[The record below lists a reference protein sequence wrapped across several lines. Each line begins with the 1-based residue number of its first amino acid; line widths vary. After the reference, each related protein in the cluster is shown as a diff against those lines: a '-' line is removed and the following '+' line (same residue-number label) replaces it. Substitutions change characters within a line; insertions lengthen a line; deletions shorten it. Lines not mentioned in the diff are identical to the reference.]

1 MVSVL
6 LALGGSLSSSSLGVP
21 GGHCTSYLWRNHNG
35 LHPSSLW
42 GEPGGSPS
50 FSLLQWGQGGL
61 HPPLLWGARG
71 SLSSSFNG
79 ANQCGLCLPPLLWG
93 WGCLCPHPL
102 WGSSLSSC
110 PMGEGQGRLQPHPLW
125 GGQRVFVVPLFRG
138 LGLFPPVY
146 GDQGI
151 PVLLT
156 LGGTVGG
163 LHPPYLCRGPGVVSI
178 LLSPGNCVF
187 SLPVGNPT
195 CVCPPRPR
203 EVSIPFPFRGP
214 GGLHPPYLWG
224 NRSGPC
230 PPLLWEVRG
239 SLHPPPLMRGGQGSP
254 HPPPFWGNWG
264 CL

>member
-1 MVSVL
+1 M
-6 LALGGSLSSSSLGVP
+6 
-21 GGHCTSYLWRNHNG
+21 
-35 LHPSSLW
+35 
-42 GEPGGSPS
+42 
-50 FSLLQWGQGGL
+50 
-61 HPPLLWGARG
+61 
-71 SLSSSFNG
+71 
-79 ANQCGLCLPPLLWG
+79 
-93 WGCLCPHPL
+93 
-102 WGSSLSSC
+102 
-110 PMGEGQGRLQPHPLW
+110 
-125 GGQRVFVVPLFRG
+125 
-138 LGLFPPVY
+138 

-178 LLSPGNCVF
+178 LLSPGNCVS

-254 HPPPFWGNWG
+254 HPLPLLGNWG
-264 CL
+264 DLRLHPMWGGQRVSIVLLFRETGVVSVLLPFGGAGVSPSSFPLGDSGRSPSSSPRGKATGRSPLSSPCGGPGV